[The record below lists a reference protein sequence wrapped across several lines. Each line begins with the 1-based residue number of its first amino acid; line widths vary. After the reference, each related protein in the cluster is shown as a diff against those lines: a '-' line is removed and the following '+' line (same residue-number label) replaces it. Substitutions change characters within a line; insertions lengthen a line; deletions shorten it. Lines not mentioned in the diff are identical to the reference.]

1 MKVLV
6 LALFFFL
13 QMSCFKVFM
22 IYLNKLLFKPN
33 FEFILIPESATLNI
47 IEPRMARYG
56 GVTLPK
62 KFHKRCVEFCVEQE

>member
-1 MKVLV
+1 MT
-6 LALFFFL
+6 
-13 QMSCFKVFM
+13 
-22 IYLNKLLFKPN
+22 YLNKLLFKPN
-33 FEFILIPESATLNI
+33 FEFSLISESATLNI